1 MSPVM
6 KGGSGVIAP
15 VGGHLDL
22 HSSLFGCDEEE
33 EGHESDLR
41 ARYCSFSPSVLLPF
55 SCGCLGNFWLK
66 N

>member
-1 MSPVM
+1 M

-33 EGHESDLR
+33 EGHER
-41 ARYCSFSPSVLLPF
+41 E
-55 SCGCLGNFWLK
+55 
-66 N
+66 